1 MRPGGKRVEAGC
13 PTLLGS
19 SICRLPLF
27 APRSIPADRGPIRR
41 FVETRNTLVR
51 F

>member
-1 MRPGGKRVEAGC
+1 MRPGGNRVEAGC

-27 APRSIPADRGPIRR
+27 APRSIPVDRGPIRC
-41 FVETRNTLVR
+41 FIETRNTLVK